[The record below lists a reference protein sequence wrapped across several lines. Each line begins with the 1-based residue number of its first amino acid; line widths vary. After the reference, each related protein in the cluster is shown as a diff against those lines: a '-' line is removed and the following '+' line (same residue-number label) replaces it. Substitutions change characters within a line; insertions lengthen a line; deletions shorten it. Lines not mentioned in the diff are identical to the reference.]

1 MSEGLT
7 SGLLTLVPSAGLVYL
22 LTTRSAKF
30 MARTNMQSRTALAIM
45 PALFAFVWTAETRL
59 SNKMREMAK
68 ESEHSQASVR
78 WAEEQVAR
86 SQKHQQQQGGSPML
100 DTEAHLMQLYQQS
113 VEESGVRIVP
123 GDQLQWYHSV
133 SNFVSANPIRVVA
146 ALAVPSVAWI
156 FYGRSGKDE
165 LKLSVKLLHTR
176 VFGQFVTLSCKW
188 HQKERAI
195 LLCGI
200 HCVTV
205 ALCVEAHPL
214 SRCLSHAVLLGVVGF
229 KEYMDQQGTFIT
241 QAQADG
247 RVEEMKQVRETLLAR
262 LNYDRQRKQK
272 QDDKLAAAHAQDQD
286 EVAQK
291 KKKA

>member
-1 MSEGLT
+1 VQNKTKQSIAMSSLTPHHRNEEATSAAMSDGLT
-7 SGLLTLVPSAGLVYL
+7 SGLLTLVPSTGLVYL
-22 LTTRSAKF
+22 LTNRSAKF

-45 PALFAFVWTAETRL
+45 PALFVFVWTAETRL

-68 ESEHSQASVR
+68 ETEHSQASVR
-78 WAEEQVAR
+78 WAEEQVVRA
-86 SQKHQQQQGGSPML
+86 QKNQKGSPML

-176 VFGQFVTLSCKW
+176 VFGQFVTLSC
-188 HQKERAI
+188 R
-195 LLCGI
+195 
-200 HCVTV
+200 
-205 ALCVEAHPL
+205 
-214 SRCLSHAVLLGVVGF
+214 
-229 KEYMDQQGTFIT
+229 
-241 QAQADG
+241 
-247 RVEEMKQVRETLLAR
+247 
-262 LNYDRQRKQK
+262 
-272 QDDKLAAAHAQDQD
+272 
-286 EVAQK
+286 
-291 KKKA
+291 